1 MRYLLKRLHIKRR
14 ETGGPKVPG
23 REIERRVD
31 GLFSLLGELYGPD
44 RLVLKAGKLDALEQM
59 RSKNLEERV
68 VALCRIVHEDPT
80 LTEVPDL
87 DALPGLLDE
96 IQEALAEQVA
106 RRSVEE
112 DIERRVALKMQERH
126 DEFVRELKIQVLKED
141 SGPDNAATLK
151 KYAELEKKE
160 HTHLARSVAELL
172 RPADVDEVIG
182 QSRAIKA
189 LFAKIASP
197 FPQHV
202 ILYGPPGVGKTTVA
216 RLALQHAAQ
225 LPFTPFAEEAPFVEV
240 DGATLRWDPREV
252 SNPLLG
258 SVHDPIY
265 QGARRDLAESAVPE
279 PKPGLVTEA
288 HGGVLFI
295 DEIGEMDSML
305 QNKLLKVLE
314 DKRVHFE
321 SAYYDP
327 SDANI
332 PKYIKKLFEDGAPA
346 DFILIGATTRD
357 PSEVNPALRSRCAE
371 VFFDPLGRPD
381 IHRIVRNAA
390 EKIQANLEDVV
401 PEVIAR
407 YTSEGR
413 RAVGILADAYG
424 LALARQETASTR
436 TNGQTAVASNGVV
449 KPSPRK
455 VRIAAEDVAEI
466 VSISRLTPQVQ
477 VVPSDNPEIG
487 RMFGLG
493 VSGFVGSVLEIE
505 AIAFRSA
512 QPGKGSIRFNET
524 AGEMTRDSVFNATSV
539 VRRITGENLADW
551 DIHVNVVGGGRIDGP
566 SAGAAILL
574 AVISALWERPVR
586 QDVAITGEISI
597 QGRVRPVGGIYEK
610 IYGAVQADIQ
620 RVIIPKENA
629 DEAPQLPGVEVYPVA
644 TIEEVL
650 DIVFPGG
657 VARLPIRGPLPASSQ
672 GVHYGAISPMQ
683 RRIGT

>member
-1 MRYLLKRLHIKRR
+1 MRYFLKRLNIKRK
-14 ETGGPKVPG
+14 GAQGPKIPG

-31 GLFSLLGELYGPD
+31 GLFSLLGDLFGPD
-44 RLVLKAGKLDALEQM
+44 RLVLKAGKLDALEKM
-59 RSKNLEERV
+59 RSKNLEDRV
-68 VALCRIVHEDPT
+68 IALCRIVYEDPT
-80 LTEVPDL
+80 LNEAPEL

-96 IQEALAEQVA
+96 IQEALAEKMA
-106 RRSVEE
+106 RRSIEE

-141 SGPDNAATLK
+141 GGPDNAATLK

-160 HTHLARSVAELL
+160 HTHLARSIAELL
-172 RPADVDEVIG
+172 RPANVNEVVG

-225 LPFTPFAEEAPFVEV
+225 LPFTPFPAEAPFVEV
-240 DGATLRWDPREV
+240 DGSTLRWDPREV

-314 DKRVHFE
+314 DKRVRFE

-327 SDANI
+327 SDDNI

-390 EKIQANLEDVV
+390 EKLQADLEDVV
-401 PEVIAR
+401 PDVIAR

-424 LALARQETASTR
+424 IALSRQEATLAQ
-436 TNGQTAVASNGVV
+436 TNGRIADVANGAP
-449 KPSPRK
+449 KRNAAK
-455 VRIAAEDVAEI
+455 VRIAARDIAEVA
-466 VSISRLTPQVQ
+466 SISRLTPQIQ
-477 VVPSDNPEIG
+477 VAPSDEPEIG

-505 AIAFRSA
+505 AIAFRA
-512 QPGKGSIRFNET
+512 VQPGKGTIRFNET
-524 AGEMTRDSVFNATSV
+524 AGEMTRDSVFNAASV
-539 VRRITGENLADW
+539 VRRITGENLSDW

-574 AVISALWERPVR
+574 AIISALWERPVR

-610 IYGAVQADIQ
+610 IYGAVQADIK
-620 RVIIPKENA
+620 RIIIPKENA
-629 DEAPQLPGVEVYPVA
+629 DEAPQLLGVEVYPVA

-657 VARLPIRGPLPASSQ
+657 VARLPIRGHLPHTSQ
-672 GVHYGAISPMQ
+672 GLHYGAVSSYP
-683 RRIGT
+683 RGVGT